1 MNFIKHSNLVGIH
14 AFLSGSDYSWL
25 NYDEDKLDRVFHNRM
40 AAVRGT
46 EMHQL
51 GHDLIRL
58 GIKLPETSQTL
69 NMYVND
75 AIGFRMTPEVTF
87 FYSEDCFGTADTA
100 AFRNDFLRIHDYKSG
115 RIEASFKQL
124 EIYCAFFCL
133 EYRIRPF
140 AIQTELRIYQND
152 AVKVLEP
159 DPDEIF
165 HIMDK
170 VVTFDKRIK
179 YLRSEVS

>member
-1 MNFIKHSNLVGIH
+1 MNFIKHSNLAGMH

-25 NYDEDKLDRVFHNRM
+25 NYDEDKLDRVFHNRQ
-40 AAVRGT
+40 AAIRGT
-46 EMHQL
+46 ELHQL
-51 GHDLIRL
+51 AHDLIRL
-58 GIKLPETSQTL
+58 GVKLPETSQTL

-75 AIGFRMTPEVTF
+75 AIGFRMSPEVTF
-87 FYSEDCFGTADTA
+87 VHSEDCFGTADTA

-124 EIYCAFFCL
+124 EIYVAMFCL

-140 AIQTELRIYQND
+140 NIQMELRIYQND
-152 AVKVLEP
+152 AIKVLEP

-170 VVTFDKRIK
+170 IVTFDKRIK